1 MCFQKNV
8 ISLQPNNQPTIFM
21 SRSRKKHPIVKDKSG
36 HTWYNRIIRRRQRQQ
51 VKEILTLQDVM
62 DYEISN
68 PKTFVNDYDVCD
80 YVMHMGR
87 LNRFWSKIFDKDCVE
102 KALRK

>member
-1 MCFQKNV
+1 
-8 ISLQPNNQPTIFM
+8 M
-21 SRSRKKHPIVKDKSG
+21 SRSRKKHPILKDKTG
-36 HTWYNRIIRRRQRQQ
+36 HMWYNRIIRRRQRQQ

-68 PKTFVNDYDVCD
+68 PKTFVNDYDICD
-80 YVMHMGR
+80 WVLNIGR
-87 LNRFWSKIFDKDCVE
+87 LNRFWSKYFSTDDVE

>member
-1 MCFQKNV
+1 
-8 ISLQPNNQPTIFM
+8 M

-87 LNRFWSKIFDKDCVE
+87 LNRSWSKIFDKDCVE

>member
-1 MCFQKNV
+1 
-8 ISLQPNNQPTIFM
+8 M

-87 LNRFWSKIFDKDCVE
+87 LNRLWSKIFDKDCVE

>member
-1 MCFQKNV
+1 
-8 ISLQPNNQPTIFM
+8 M
-21 SRSRKKHPIVKDKSG
+21 SRSRKKYPILKDKTR
-36 HTWYNRIIRRRQRQQ
+36 HMWYNRIIRRQQ

-68 PKTFVNDYDVCD
+68 PKTFVNDYDICD
-80 YVMHMGR
+80 WVLNIGR
-87 LNRFWSKIFDKDCVE
+87 LNRFWSKYFSTDDVE